1 MQRNESSMKKFI
13 ELVKSFLK
21 SKEGKVVE
29 TVATEVIKTE
39 LKK

>member
-1 MQRNESSMKKFI
+1 MKKFI

-29 TVATEVIKTE
+29 TVAEEVVKTE
-39 LKK
+39 LQK